1 MSISLALK
9 ISESNIDA
17 FANTSTVTVSL
28 TLTHSGKKSGSGS
41 GYLTIDGTKYTYNTK
56 SIPKDGTITLITKS
70 KSITHT
76 ADGSK
81 TISIQGRCEGY
92 IITSTGESFGV
103 SDFTRTKSQNYTCSK
118 ITRKFN
124 IVLNDQQGH
133 TNTYTKIYNN
143 SLSLYTP
150 TRTGYDFKGWCTG
163 TGGTGTN
170 YKNTYTA
177 NAATTL
183 YAYWTEKTYAVT
195 LYANGGSVSSTS
207 YTKRYF
213 SNLSL
218 PTPTRTG
225 YTFKGW
231 YSGTT
236 NYGNTYYTNA
246 AATLT
251 ASWSAISYK
260 VSFDANGGSESVPS
274 QQTAIYDSAFNV
286 PQKPANLEK
295 LGYIFKGWTR
305 DKSSYSVQYAA
316 GSSVKWTIASDTIL
330 YAAWEPIFITVNF
343 YKNKGST
350 ISGEY
355 EIATSD
361 TKTAIKY
368 QSYTLPNIAP
378 PTLANYTFS
387 GYWTLSQ
394 PNTKIYTEYG
404 ISFPAGVIPYDYVI
418 TSSDGFYTRGHEFTN
433 VTQTIN
439 LYPVYRDNTRTT
451 ISLVSSKYNYIPD
464 STTEVQYYS
473 YISNKSKS
481 INISTVN
488 NNVIAG
494 FVFKTDSG
502 AKDVDLKTISIS
514 LKSSPG
520 GSTVNLNPI
529 YINKEK
535 NDNLNISYI
544 YVVCRTTGDADHQ
557 GVLIDPENINYVFSL
572 TNLTDSF
579 GKTIQS
585 ISKLVEPPKIIR
597 DINADGD
604 VVSFFGSAPDYSSS
618 EKLNHPDNELIV
630 NGIIKS
636 KIKKFDYTK
645 FTYITNRTRQYSTDS
660 GGSSTPEAIKVNGIV
675 NLKGAIY
682 TTSVINAAG
691 DPDRTNNTQQIG
703 VVPKGCEPYSEQH
716 ILCQGSGQN
725 RFLLWITSDG
735 KMHATRYG
743 YGSSSPENIPS
754 GSWLNISCTYISK
767 D

>member
-17 FANTSTVTVSL
+17 FANTSTVSVSL
-28 TLTHSGKKSGSGS
+28 TLTHSGKMPGSCTGS
-41 GYLTIDGTKYTYNTK
+41 LTIDGTSYTFSNKT
-56 SIPKDGTITLITKS
+56 IPKSGTITLITKS

-81 TISIQGRCEGY
+81 TISIKGECSGY
-92 IITSTGESFGV
+92 IRTSTTSGGGGGGAGSSSDV
-103 SDFTRTKSQNYTCSK
+103 SLFTRTKSQNYTCSK

-124 IVLNDQQGH
+124 VTLNDQQGH
-133 TNTYTKIYNN
+133 TNTYTKTYNSN
-143 SLSLYTP
+143 LSLYTP

-163 TGGTGTN
+163 TNGTGTN
-170 YKNTYTA
+170 YKNTYTT
-177 NAATTL
+177 NAAATL

-195 LYANGGSVSSTS
+195 LNANGGSVSSTS

-225 YTFKGW
+225 YTFNGW
-231 YSGTT
+231 YGSK
-236 NYGNTYYTNA
+236 NYGNTYDTNA

-251 ASWSAISYK
+251 ASWSAISYS
-260 VSFDANGGSESVPS
+260 VSFDANGGEGSVPS
-274 QQTAIYDSAFNV
+274 QQTATYDSTFNV
-286 PQKPANLEK
+286 PEKPVSLAK

-305 DKSSYSVQYAA
+305 DKSSYSVQFAE

-350 ISGEY
+350 INGEY

-368 QSYTLPNIAP
+368 QSYTIPNIAP

-404 ISFPAGVIPYDYVI
+404 ISFPIGVIPYDYVI
-418 TSSDGFYTRGHEFTN
+418 TPSDGFYTYGNELTN

-451 ISLVSSKYNYIPD
+451 ISLVSSKYNYIPN
-464 STTEVQYYS
+464 STTEAQYYL
-473 YISNKSKS
+473 YVSNKSRS
-481 INISTVN
+481 VDISTVN
-488 NNVIAG
+488 NNVIVG
-494 FVFKTDSG
+494 FIFKTDSG

-514 LKSSPG
+514 LESSPG
-520 GSTVNLNPI
+520 GSTINLNPI

-544 YVVCRTTGDADHQ
+544 YVVCRTTGDAEHQ
-557 GVLIDPENINYVFSL
+557 GVLIDPENTNYIFSL

-585 ISKLVEPPKIIR
+585 VSKSVEPPKIIR

-604 VVSFFGSAPDYSSS
+604 VISFFGSAPDYVGD

-630 NGIIKS
+630 NGVIKS
-636 KIKKFDYTK
+636 KLVPEEFNYTK
-645 FTYITNRTRQYSTDS
+645 FSYGTNCTYYDTS
-660 GGSSTPEAIKVNGIV
+660 GASSPYAIKMNRIV
-675 NLKGAIY
+675 NLTGAIK
-682 TTSVINAAG
+682 
-691 DPDRTNNTQQIG
+691 NTVVLSTASSTVTIG
-703 VVPKGCEPYSEQH
+703 KVPAGCEPLYEQH
-716 ILCQGSGQN
+716 IISQGSYQY
-725 RFLLWITSDG
+725 RFLLKVCTNGDLQVE
-735 KMHATRYG
+735 RYSN
-743 YGSSSPENIPS
+743 SSTAENIPS
-754 GSWLNISCTYISK
+754 GSWLNITCTYISK